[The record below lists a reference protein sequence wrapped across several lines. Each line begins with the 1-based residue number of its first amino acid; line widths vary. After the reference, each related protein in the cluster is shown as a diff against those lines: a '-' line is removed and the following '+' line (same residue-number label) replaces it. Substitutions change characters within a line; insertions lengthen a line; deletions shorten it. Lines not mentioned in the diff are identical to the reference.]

1 MKPRNAPPNARQK
14 IEDVLNVLS
23 SSEVF
28 LGPNTRFTK
37 DEMIEWCEN
46 WIRIYDKLPQN
57 ISTQP
62 LL

>member
-1 MKPRNAPPNARQK
+1 MKPPNAPPDARQK
-14 IEDVLNVLS
+14 IQDVLNVLS

-28 LGPNTRFTK
+28 LSPNTRFTN

-62 LL
+62 L